1 MKLPVDKDTSV
12 QVLLRRIAEIL
23 VFLEDLFKA
32 VADLVEVFFRSTIG
46 SVDFV
51 LHLCLRCRNGDTAH
65 DVEEGGSE
73 R

>member
-12 QVLLRRIAEIL
+12 QVPLCSVAEVF
-23 VFLEDLFKA
+23 VFLEYLLKA
-32 VADLVEVFFRSTIG
+32 VADLVELFIGSTIG
-46 SVDFV
+46 SVNFV
-51 LHLCLRCRNGDTAH
+51 LHLCLRCGNGDAAH